1 MTKLKK
7 TFRKFP
13 TQEKAHAE
21 GFFSPRALLEEQRA
35 QAEAVFRLMIDSVIG
50 LAILLVILSALQYFQ
65 GQVVVQSKADFI
77 SLVRNAV
84 NTPTGI
90 VLKSGELTFPNKF
103 SVDTIDLQTW
113 TNLSANCF
121 RFDSRGSITLSEDK
135 QKVEFT
141 QSLKT
146 IIYAQCFTQLGCDP
160 YTVPDS
166 WNSCCNQCT
175 VSFGVPISLD

>member
-7 TFRKFP
+7 TSSCLARE
-13 TQEKAHAE
+13 EK
-21 GFFSPRALLEEQRA
+21 A

-50 LAILLVILSALQYFQ
+50 LAILLVILSALNYFQ
-65 GQVVVQSKADFI
+65 GQVVVQSKSDFI
-77 SLVRNAV
+77 SLVKNAV

-103 SVDTIDLQTW
+103 SVDTIDLQSW
-113 TNLSANCF
+113 TNLSEKCF

-135 QKVEFT
+135 QKIEFT

-146 IIYAQCFTQLGCDP
+146 IVYAQCFTQLGCNP
-160 YTVPDS
+160 YGVVS
-166 WNSCCNQCT
+166 NWNECCNQCT
-175 VSFGVPISLD
+175 VSFGIPISVE